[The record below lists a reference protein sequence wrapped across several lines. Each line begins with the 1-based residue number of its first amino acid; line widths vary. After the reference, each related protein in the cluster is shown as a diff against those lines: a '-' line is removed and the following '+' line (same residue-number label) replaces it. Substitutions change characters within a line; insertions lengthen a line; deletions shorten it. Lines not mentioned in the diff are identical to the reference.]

1 MKVNK
6 RAVLKT
12 SSALFIGVYLVA
24 MVFPRKV
31 PKDQLDP
38 SNFLKKLFQ
47 DLLYLSG
54 NLEVI
59 GNIFLLVPMFVILM
73 KLFLR
78 LKAFYA
84 LMICIL
90 LSAGAEFAQSFIPGR
105 VSSTRDFILN
115 SSGAATAFVIHL
127 LYIKRVSLQK
137 IAK

>member
-1 MKVNK
+1 M
-6 RAVLKT
+6 LKA
-12 SSALFIGVYLVA
+12 SSALYISIYLLA
-24 MVFPRKV
+24 MAFPRKV

-54 NLEVI
+54 SLEFI
-59 GNIFLLVPMFVILM
+59 GNIFLLVPMFAILT

-78 LKAFYA
+78 LEAVYA
-84 LMICIL
+84 LMFCIL

-105 VSSTRDFILN
+105 VSSIRDFILN
-115 SSGAATAFVIHL
+115 SSGAVAAFLIQQ

-137 IAK
+137 IAE